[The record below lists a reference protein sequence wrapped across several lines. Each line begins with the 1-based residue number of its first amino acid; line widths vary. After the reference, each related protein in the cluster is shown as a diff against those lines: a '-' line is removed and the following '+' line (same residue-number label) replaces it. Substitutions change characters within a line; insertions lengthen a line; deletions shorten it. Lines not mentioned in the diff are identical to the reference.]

1 VATVNPA
8 AFLPINHQS
17 VMKKCFLL
25 MAALFLFA
33 WTAQAQVYLIPK
45 AGITSSNVNF
55 DQDLPNQKSNTA
67 FVGGLGVSFPIT
79 SDNFVA
85 IQPELL
91 YIQKGFRAGNYMS
104 VANTRINYNYL
115 EVPLLLKVNFGEE
128 MFKAFV
134 NAGPSFGYAL
144 GGRFRGDN
152 QDMKVR
158 FGNDASTTDITYLN
172 PDNYNRLDIGL
183 QFGIGAGIA
192 AGPGDLTLEARYG
205 IGLTDFSNVSGH
217 PDSFNK
223 SKNRVIALMLGYA
236 IPFGGR

>member
-1 VATVNPA
+1 
-8 AFLPINHQS
+8 
-17 VMKKCFLL
+17 MKKCFLL
-25 MAALFLFA
+25 LAAVFLLG

-45 AGITSSNVNF
+45 GGITSSNVNF
-55 DQDLPNQKSNTA
+55 DQDLANQKSNTG
-67 FVGGLGVSFPIT
+67 FVGGLGLSFPIT

-91 YIQKGFRAGNYMS
+91 YIQKGYKADVGEVGFV
-104 VANTRINYNYL
+104 VANNRINYNYL
-115 EVPLLLKVNFGEE
+115 ELPLLLKVNFGEE
-128 MFKAFV
+128 AFKAFV

-144 GGRFRGDN
+144 GGRSRADN
-152 QDMKVR
+152 RDLKLK
-158 FGNDASTTDITYLN
+158 FGNNTSTNDVTYMN

-205 IGLTDFSNVSGH
+205 IGLTDFSNVSGQ

>member
-1 VATVNPA
+1 
-8 AFLPINHQS
+8 
-17 VMKKCFLL
+17 MKKCFLL
-25 MAALFLFA
+25 LAAIFLLG

-45 AGITSSNVNF
+45 GGITSSNVNF
-55 DQDLPNQKSNTA
+55 DQDLPNQKSNTG

-79 SDNFVA
+79 ADNFVA

-91 YIQKGFRAGNYMS
+91 YTQKGFKADSYTTFTNP
-104 VANTRINYNYL
+104 RINYNYL

-128 MFKAFV
+128 AFKAFV
-134 NAGPSFGYAL
+134 NGGPSFGYAL
-144 GGRFRGDN
+144 GGRSRADN
-152 QDMKVR
+152 QDMRIK
-158 FGNDASTTDITYLN
+158 FGNDASTSDIMYVD
-172 PDNYNRLDIGL
+172 PDNVNRLDIGI

-205 IGLTDFSNVSGH
+205 IGLTDFNNISGAA
-217 PDSFNK
+217 DSVNK

>member
-1 VATVNPA
+1 
-8 AFLPINHQS
+8 
-17 VMKKCFLL
+17 MKKSFLL
-25 MAALFLFA
+25 LAAVFLLG

-45 AGITSSNVNF
+45 GGITSSNVNF
-55 DQDLPNQKSNTA
+55 DEDLANQKSNTG
-67 FVGGLGVSFPIT
+67 FVGGLGLSFPIT

-85 IQPELL
+85 IQPEIL
-91 YIQKGFRAGNYMS
+91 YTQKGFKGDYLG
-104 VANTRINYNYL
+104 VANRRVNYNYL

-128 MFKAFV
+128 AFKAFV

-144 GGRFRGDN
+144 GGRWRADN
-152 QDMKVR
+152 QDMKVK
-158 FGNDASTTDITYLN
+158 FGTGTNSTDMMYLDTD
-172 PDNYNRLDIGL
+172 DVNRLDIGL

-205 IGLTDFSNVSGH
+205 IGLTDFTNVSGQ

>member
-1 VATVNPA
+1 
-8 AFLPINHQS
+8 
-17 VMKKCFLL
+17 MKKCLLLVAVLFLL
-25 MAALFLFA
+25 G
-33 WTAQAQVYLIPK
+33 WSAQAQVYLIPK
-45 AGITSSNVNF
+45 GGITSSNVNF
-55 DQDLPNQKSNTA
+55 DQDLTNQKSNMG
-67 FVGGLGVSFPIT
+67 FVGGLGLSFPIT

-91 YIQKGFRAGNYMS
+91 YIQKGFKASNYTNLTNAR
-104 VANTRINYNYL
+104 VNYNYL

-128 MFKAFV
+128 AFRAFV

-144 GGRFRGDN
+144 GGRQRGDN
-152 QDMKVR
+152 QDMRIR
-158 FGNDASTTDITYLN
+158 FGNNTNTSDIMYFN

-183 QFGIGAGIA
+183 QFGVGGGIA

-205 IGLTDFSNVSGH
+205 IGLTDFNDISGA
-217 PDSFNK
+217 PDSQNK